1 MSDTT
6 GNHEIAS
13 PPTKNPWLSD
23 DTYTKLEYT
32 ARVVLPA
39 LATLYLALG
48 TIWSFPYGPQ
58 VVGTIVAIDT
68 FLGVFIGLAQKSYD
82 SSDAAYNGSIVVT
95 KTSDGTVLSSLVLD
109 RDPSELGKMVL
120 KINPDEPAA

>member
-1 MSDTT
+1 MSNTIGD
-6 GNHEIAS
+6 HEVVVPQS
-13 PPTKNPWLSD
+13 KNPWLSD
-23 DTYTKLEYT
+23 KTYTKLEYL

-48 TIWSFPYGPQ
+48 TLWSFPYGPQ

-68 FLGVFIGLAQKSYD
+68 FLGVFIGFAQKSYD
-82 SSDAAYNGSIVVT
+82 ASDAAYNGSIVVT
-95 KTSDGTVLSSLVLD
+95 KSPDGTALSSLVLD
-109 RDPSELGKMVL
+109 QDPAELGKIVL